1 MREGQVLYQGRLDVG
16 ISYNLPVSLVKETE
30 AFLGFLVLTWL
41 RTDALVPMVSHNVAH
56 KLEVERISFRQVRI
70 TFLEFFLDFSGA
82 HAVEAEVLQD
92 VLEEL
97 VWDGVL
103 SLFQV
108 VIEALLEVGGHVG
121 RKVAGRAI
129 GRLRHNLLLL
139 HGLGCLLCCHVYR
152 CKTKCRL
159 REC

>member
-30 AFLGFLVLTWL
+30 AFLGFFVLTWL
-41 RTDALVPMVSHNVAH
+41 RTDALVPMVGHNVAH
-56 KLEVERISFRQVRI
+56 KLEVERISFWQIWV
-70 TFLEFFLDFSGA
+70 TLLKFFLDFSGA

-108 VIEALLEVGGHVG
+108 VVEALFEVGGHVG
-121 RKVAGRAI
+121 RQVSGGAI
-129 GRLRHNLLLL
+129 GRLGHNLLLL
-139 HGLGCLLCCHVYR
+139 HGLSCLLCCHVYR
-152 CKTKCRL
+152 
-159 REC
+159 